1 MLHITDIIDDKYDEE
16 LPINYTH
23 IIHICSYTVVY
34 IGYNTNV
41 IKAPET
47 SVTVSLSYFFFVCFE
62 SLGKV
67 LTV

>member
-1 MLHITDIIDDKYDEE
+1 MLHIADIIDDKYDEE

-23 IIHICSYTVVY
+23 IHMCSYTVVY

-47 SVTVSLSYFFFVCFE
+47 SVTVSLSYFLFICFE

-67 LTV
+67 LTM